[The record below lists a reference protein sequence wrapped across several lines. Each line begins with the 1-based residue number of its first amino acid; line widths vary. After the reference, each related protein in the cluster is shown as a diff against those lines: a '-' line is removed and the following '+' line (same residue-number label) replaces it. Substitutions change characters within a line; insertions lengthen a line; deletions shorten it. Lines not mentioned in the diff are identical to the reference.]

1 MQLAFRN
8 GKSATGN
15 GASNGANR
23 VPGHSVGD
31 PAIIQSATSAAA
43 HPVST
48 PIIETEDLW
57 RVYRLGDQEIPALRG
72 INLSIG
78 LGEYLALKGRSGSGK
93 TTLLNCL
100 GGLDKPNKG
109 RIRVFGEEIAKWNET
124 KLTKW
129 RRHQVGFIFQSL
141 GLLPALSAYENV
153 ELMLRMIGMR
163 PADRHKR
170 TMECLEMVGIG
181 KWADHRPYEMSG
193 GQQQRVAVARALANH
208 PRLILADEPTGE
220 LDSKTG
226 REMLK
231 LFQTIV
237 REQNVTMLMATHDS
251 LVDEYVDQ
259 VMHLRDGKIVTAAE
273 FNTELD
279 IEPAEAV

>member
-1 MQLAFRN
+1 MAFRN
-8 GKSATGN
+8 GATGDPITN
-15 GASNGANR
+15 GRTGPGASLD
-23 VPGHSVGD
+23 S
-31 PAIIQSATSAAA
+31 SA
-43 HPVST
+43 

-57 RVYRLGDQEIPALRG
+57 RIYRLGDVEIPALRG
-72 INLSIG
+72 IDLSIG
-78 LGEYLALKGRSGSGK
+78 QGEYLALKGRSGSGK

-109 RIRVFGEEIAKWNET
+109 RVRVFGEEIGNWSEG

-163 PADRHKR
+163 AADRHKR
-170 TMECLEMVGIG
+170 TMECLELVGLS

-193 GQQQRVAVARALANH
+193 GQQQRVAVARALANR
-208 PRLILADEPTGE
+208 PRLVLADEPTGE
-220 LDSKTG
+220 LDSKTA
-226 REMLK
+226 REMLM
-231 LFQTIV
+231 LFKTIV

-259 VMHLRDGKIVTAAE
+259 VLHLRDGKIVTAAE
-273 FNTELD
+273 FEAEMDAEPTE
-279 IEPAEAV
+279 AAA